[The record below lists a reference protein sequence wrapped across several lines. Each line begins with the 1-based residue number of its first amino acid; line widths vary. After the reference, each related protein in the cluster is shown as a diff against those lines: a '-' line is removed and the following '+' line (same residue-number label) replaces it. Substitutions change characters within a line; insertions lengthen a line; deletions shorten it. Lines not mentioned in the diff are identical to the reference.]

1 MVLAQAPISMSVVS
15 WLAWRF
21 AWLVLRAERP
31 DPNRAYADAPAN
43 ARNVLV
49 MAAALYLALALILR
63 RSRLSVDPRA
73 GIIRIELEK

>member
-1 MVLAQAPISMSVVS
+1 MS
-15 WLAWRF
+15 
-21 AWLVLRAERP
+21 RAERP
-31 DPNRAYADAPAN
+31 DPNRAYADALAN